1 MSAIETNDV
10 ASIAGAIAASA
21 PPVGLRPIAAARAF
35 ARRADRVVLAFVTLI
50 AFVAAVD
57 PSLAPRLVVHVAAQ
71 MAHLAPW
78 FVLSVLFAAAAKAS
92 GGDKL
97 IAQAFVGREGWV
109 IPIAAMVGGLTP
121 FCSAGVIPL
130 VAGLFAAGVPLAP
143 VMALWIASPLMDPTQ
158 FFVNAGSIGLSF
170 AIAKTMAAVGMG
182 LLGGYGTMLLVRAGL
197 VDTQESLRPV
207 VQPQRVCSSSGA
219 REGMAPM
226 WRFWEDGERSKIF
239 LTSAASTAWLLVR
252 WLVLAFTI
260 EGVMTAWVPPAFI
273 AQWLGGGPF
282 AIPIAILVGLPVF
295 MNGLASVPF
304 VAGLIQ
310 LGMSPPA
317 ALAFMLTVNATGLGA
332 MMAVWALVK
341 PKVFALYVAFAMIGA
356 LLAGYAYQLA
366 LAII

>member
-1 MSAIETNDV
+1 MSSLETSRV
-10 ASIAGAIAASA
+10 ASIALSTAASA
-21 PPVGLRPIAAARAF
+21 RRVGFRPIAAARTF
-35 ARRADRVVLAFVTLI
+35 VRRADRVVLAFVILI

-57 PSLAPRLVVHVAAQ
+57 PPLAPRLVVHVAAQ

-158 FFVNAGSIGLSF
+158 FFVNAGSIGVSF

-182 LLGGYGTMLLVRAGL
+182 LLGGYATMLLVRAGL

-219 REGMAPM
+219 RERMAPM
-226 WRFWEDGERSKIF
+226 WRFWEDAERSRIF

-273 AQWLGGGPF
+273 AQWPF

-366 LAII
+366 LATI